1 MSNIIIR
8 IKTKFDKFSSNPTGY
23 EFLHTD
29 NERELLR
36 KYMKNSAI
44 YLEFG
49 SGGSTFEALKAGCK
63 KVVSVESSADWVK
76 YMKSWKF
83 IRRNIKKGELD
94 LRYINIG
101 KIKEWGIPI
110 DNTPKYE
117 FLQYSD
123 IQLSTPHLREAK
135 GLVFI
140 DGRFRVACCL
150 NVIRYCK
157 KDTVIVIHDFYS
169 PQGEEHY
176 QNVLLKYLNEIDKA
190 DSLGVFNMKLD
201 IDINELLCDYEM
213 YKYNFN

>member
-1 MSNIIIR
+1 MRNN
-8 IKTKFDKFSSNPTGY
+8 TN
-23 EFLHTD
+23 
-29 NERELLR
+29 
-36 KYMKNSAI
+36 

-76 YMKSWKF
+76 KMKSWKF
-83 IRRNIKKGELD
+83 IRRNIKKRKLD

-101 KIKEWGIPI
+101 KTKEWGIPI
-110 DNTPKYE
+110 NDTPKHE

-123 IQLSTPHLREAK
+123 IQVNYLPLRDTK

-150 NVIRYCK
+150 NVIRYCN

-176 QNVLLKYLNEIDKA
+176 KSVLLKYLNEIDKA
-190 DSLGVFNMKLD
+190 DSLGVFTIKPD
-201 IDINELLCDYEM
+201 IDINELSSDYEM